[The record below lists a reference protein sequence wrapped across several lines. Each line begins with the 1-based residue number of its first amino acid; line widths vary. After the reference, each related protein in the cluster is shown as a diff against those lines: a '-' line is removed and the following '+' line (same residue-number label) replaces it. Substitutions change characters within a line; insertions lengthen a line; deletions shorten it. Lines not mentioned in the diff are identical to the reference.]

1 MFDDLKEYL
10 REWFKKVITSRLF
23 VLAVVFC
30 LMSSALVMR
39 LFNLQIIKGEEYQ
52 DAYTAM
58 TEKVIKTASTRGNI
72 YDRNGNVLAYNE
84 LAYDVTIQDTGAYK
98 TDAQWN
104 TMLYDLVS
112 ILNKHGESAQTSLE
126 LTLDH
131 DGNVVYTSE
140 TQSGRKR
147 FLRDYYGLKNVDEM
161 DDSDGK
167 YPSDISAPD
176 LLERMKKE
184 YHLTLGDDKNRDGR
198 PLDKDGNPI
207 DVSDEVALQIV
218 GIRYTMRF
226 TAFQKYESTTIA
238 TDISDET
245 VADIL
250 EHAADLVGVNIQE
263 STIRVYNE
271 SIYFAPIIGYTGK
284 VTSERLE
291 ELKAVNDDYE
301 LNDVVGRTGI
311 ESSMELELKGKKG
324 SQTAYVDNVGRIL
337 SVTGEVAP
345 VAGNDIWLTLDLN
358 LQKGI
363 YHILEKQLAGVLL
376 KTIVNQDEKDIAYI
390 DSSSIKIPIKKAY
403 FQLIN
408 NNVLSIDNF
417 ASEEASDVE
426 QQIYQKYESSRVRIE
441 QELRGELQSENATP
455 MNALS
460 EEMQAY
466 MQYIYSYLSS
476 SNKAIVQR
484 DAIDTSSDMY
494 QAWKNG
500 TISLREYLYYG
511 IANNWIDT
519 TKLDIQSRYSNA
531 DDVFTALLDDCFR
544 DLEQDPAFEKL
555 IYQYL
560 INNNVVTGREL
571 CMALY
576 SQNVLAYDENE
587 VNLLRVSGE
596 EYAYQFLMNKIRNI
610 EITPAQ
616 LALDPCS
623 GSVVITDPDTG
634 EVKAMVSYPSYN
646 NNRLANGIDSSYYA
660 SLNTDLSSPMLNR
673 ATQSRTAPGSTFKPI
688 SSTAVLEEGVANA
701 STYVKCTGIFDKIS
715 PAAKCWIYPNAHGSL
730 NVSGAIAVSCNF
742 FFYQMGYNLG
752 TVNGTYNSQRGLT
765 KLKKY
770 ASMYG
775 FNRKSGVEITE
786 YEPHISDED
795 AIRSAIGQGTHSY
808 TPSQISRY
816 VTSLVNHKNLIDLSL
831 IEKTT
836 DSSGSVITSYKKRT
850 EEKLDIKSSTFDLIK
865 KGMIGVVNGKDS
877 SIKYLYEKQGMKVAG
892 KTGTAQENKKRP
904 NHALFISYAPYDNPD
919 ITMTVV
925 VPNGYTSANAA
936 EIARDI
942 YKYYF
947 GKASKA
953 EKKATTALLPTGSDG
968 SND

>member
-291 ELKAVNDDYE
+291 ELKAVNDDDE

-519 TKLDIQSRYSNA
+519 TKLDILSRYSNA
-531 DDVFTALLDDCFR
+531 DDVFGTA
-544 DLEQDPAFEKL
+544 
-555 IYQYL
+555 
-560 INNNVVTGREL
+560 GRL
-571 CMALY
+571 FP
-576 SQNVLAYDENE
+576 
-587 VNLLRVSGE
+587 RSG
-596 EYAYQFLMNKIRNI
+596 KGSGIR
-610 EITPAQ
+610 E
-616 LALDPCS
+616 
-623 GSVVITDPDTG
+623 
-634 EVKAMVSYPSYN
+634 
-646 NNRLANGIDSSYYA
+646 
-660 SLNTDLSSPMLNR
+660 TDLS
-673 ATQSRTAPGSTFKPI
+673 
-688 SSTAVLEEGVANA
+688 V
-701 STYVKCTGIFDKIS
+701 
-715 PAAKCWIYPNAHGSL
+715 
-730 NVSGAIAVSCNF
+730 
-742 FFYQMGYNLG
+742 
-752 TVNGTYNSQRGLT
+752 
-765 KLKKY
+765 
-770 ASMYG
+770 
-775 FNRKSGVEITE
+775 FN
-786 YEPHISDED
+786 
-795 AIRSAIGQGTHSY
+795 Q
-808 TPSQISRY
+808 
-816 VTSLVNHKNLIDLSL
+816 
-831 IEKTT
+831 
-836 DSSGSVITSYKKRT
+836 
-850 EEKLDIKSSTFDLIK
+850 
-865 KGMIGVVNGKDS
+865 
-877 SIKYLYEKQGMKVAG
+877 
-892 KTGTAQENKKRP
+892 
-904 NHALFISYAPYDNPD
+904 
-919 ITMTVV
+919 
-925 VPNGYTSANAA
+925 
-936 EIARDI
+936 
-942 YKYYF
+942 
-947 GKASKA
+947 
-953 EKKATTALLPTGSDG
+953 
-968 SND
+968 

>member
-1 MFDDLKEYL
+1 
-10 REWFKKVITSRLF
+10 
-23 VLAVVFC
+23 
-30 LMSSALVMR
+30 
-39 LFNLQIIKGEEYQ
+39 
-52 DAYTAM
+52 
-58 TEKVIKTASTRGNI
+58 
-72 YDRNGNVLAYNE
+72 
-84 LAYDVTIQDTGAYK
+84 
-98 TDAQWN
+98 
-104 TMLYDLVS
+104 
-112 ILNKHGESAQTSLE
+112 
-126 LTLDH
+126 
-131 DGNVVYTSE
+131 
-140 TQSGRKR
+140 
-147 FLRDYYGLKNVDEM
+147 
-161 DDSDGK
+161 
-167 YPSDISAPD
+167 
-176 LLERMKKE
+176 
-184 YHLTLGDDKNRDGR
+184 
-198 PLDKDGNPI
+198 
-207 DVSDEVALQIV
+207 
-218 GIRYTMRF
+218 MRF

-271 SIYFAPIIGYTGK
+271 SLYFAPIIGYTGK

-476 SNKAIVQR
+476 SSKAIVQR

-544 DLEQDPAFEKL
+544 DLEKDPAFEKL

-616 LALDPCS
+616 LALDPC
-623 GSVVITDPDTG
+623 
-634 EVKAMVSYPSYN
+634 
-646 NNRLANGIDSSYYA
+646 
-660 SLNTDLSSPMLNR
+660 
-673 ATQSRTAPGSTFKPI
+673 TAELCRDEREDWRG
-688 SSTAVLEEGVANA
+688 AG
-701 STYVKCTGIFDKIS
+701 TGILS
-715 PAAKCWIYPNAHGSL
+715 
-730 NVSGAIAVSCNF
+730 
-742 FFYQMGYNLG
+742 
-752 TVNGTYNSQRGLT
+752 
-765 KLKKY
+765 KL
-770 ASMYG
+770 
-775 FNRKSGVEITE
+775 
-786 YEPHISDED
+786 
-795 AIRSAIGQGTHSY
+795 
-808 TPSQISRY
+808 
-816 VTSLVNHKNLIDLSL
+816 
-831 IEKTT
+831 
-836 DSSGSVITSYKKRT
+836 
-850 EEKLDIKSSTFDLIK
+850 
-865 KGMIGVVNGKDS
+865 
-877 SIKYLYEKQGMKVAG
+877 
-892 KTGTAQENKKRP
+892 
-904 NHALFISYAPYDNPD
+904 
-919 ITMTVV
+919 
-925 VPNGYTSANAA
+925 
-936 EIARDI
+936 
-942 YKYYF
+942 
-947 GKASKA
+947 
-953 EKKATTALLPTGSDG
+953 
-968 SND
+968 

>member
-271 SIYFAPIIGYTGK
+271 SLYFAPIIGYTGK

-544 DLEQDPAFEKL
+544 DLEKDPAFEKL

-616 LALDPCS
+616 LALDPCTAS
-623 GSVVITDPDTG
+623 CVVTSAKTG
-634 EVKAMVSYPSYN
+634 EVLALVSYPSYD
-646 NNRLANGIDSSYYA
+646 NNRISDSTYFA
-660 SLNTDLSSPMLNR
+660 QLNADQSLPLRNN
-673 ATQSRTAPGSTFKPI
+673 ATQTLKAPGSTFKPI
-688 SSTAVLEEGVANA
+688 TAIAGLEEGAIRIDETIN
-701 STYVKCTGIFDKIS
+701 CTGEYEEANPPI
-715 PAAKCWIYPNAHGSL
+715 KCWKYPGFHGPL
-730 NVSGAIAVSCNF
+730 NVIGGIENSCNYF
-742 FFYQMGYNLG
+742 FSELAHRLSLDADGNYNPDK
-752 TVNGTYNSQRGLT
+752 GLEV
-765 KLKKY
+765 LRKY
-770 ASMYG
+770 ATMFG
-775 FNRKSGVEITE
+775 LDQPSGIEIYEANPEITNKDPE
-786 YEPHISDED
+786 
-795 AIRSAIGQGTHSY
+795 RSAMGQGTHNY
-808 TPSQISRY
+808 ANVQLARY
-816 VTSLVNHKNLIDLSL
+816 VTALANRGTVFDLSL
-831 IEKTT
+831 IDKET
-836 DSSGSVITSYKKRT
+836 DSQGNLVKDYTPAVHAQLDIAQSTWDAVQQGMRQVITN
-850 EEKLDIKSSTFDLIK
+850 SSTK
-865 KGMIGVVNGKDS
+865 KIFNNLDV
-877 SIKYLYEKQGMKVAG
+877 SIAG
-892 KTGTAQENKKRP
+892 KTGTAQESDKRG
-904 NHALFISYAPYDNPD
+904 NHAFFVSFAPYENPE
-919 ITMTVV
+919 IAVTVNI
-925 VPNGYTSANAA
+925 PNGYSSSNAA
-936 EIARDI
+936 MVAKHVYR
-942 YKYYF
+942 YYYNYTTLDNIMTS
-947 GKASKA
+947 GALDASN
-953 EKKATTALLPTGSDG
+953 ERINGD
-968 SND
+968 

>member
-596 EYAYQFLMNKIRNI
+596 EYAYQFLMN
-610 EITPAQ
+610 
-616 LALDPCS
+616 
-623 GSVVITDPDTG
+623 
-634 EVKAMVSYPSYN
+634 
-646 NNRLANGIDSSYYA
+646 
-660 SLNTDLSSPMLNR
+660 
-673 ATQSRTAPGSTFKPI
+673 
-688 SSTAVLEEGVANA
+688 
-701 STYVKCTGIFDKIS
+701 
-715 PAAKCWIYPNAHGSL
+715 
-730 NVSGAIAVSCNF
+730 
-742 FFYQMGYNLG
+742 
-752 TVNGTYNSQRGLT
+752 
-765 KLKKY
+765 
-770 ASMYG
+770 
-775 FNRKSGVEITE
+775 
-786 YEPHISDED
+786 
-795 AIRSAIGQGTHSY
+795 
-808 TPSQISRY
+808 
-816 VTSLVNHKNLIDLSL
+816 
-831 IEKTT
+831 
-836 DSSGSVITSYKKRT
+836 
-850 EEKLDIKSSTFDLIK
+850 
-865 KGMIGVVNGKDS
+865 
-877 SIKYLYEKQGMKVAG
+877 
-892 KTGTAQENKKRP
+892 
-904 NHALFISYAPYDNPD
+904 
-919 ITMTVV
+919 
-925 VPNGYTSANAA
+925 
-936 EIARDI
+936 
-942 YKYYF
+942 
-947 GKASKA
+947 
-953 EKKATTALLPTGSDG
+953 
-968 SND
+968 

>member
-596 EYAYQFLMNKIRNI
+596 EYAYQFLM
-610 EITPAQ
+610 
-616 LALDPCS
+616 
-623 GSVVITDPDTG
+623 
-634 EVKAMVSYPSYN
+634 
-646 NNRLANGIDSSYYA
+646 
-660 SLNTDLSSPMLNR
+660 
-673 ATQSRTAPGSTFKPI
+673 I
-688 SSTAVLEEGVANA
+688 SS
-701 STYVKCTGIFDKIS
+701 
-715 PAAKCWIYPNAHGSL
+715 
-730 NVSGAIAVSCNF
+730 AILRSHRRSWHLTRVRRAVS
-742 FFYQMGYNLG
+742 
-752 TVNGTYNSQRGLT
+752 
-765 KLKKY
+765 
-770 ASMYG
+770 
-775 FNRKSGVEITE
+775 
-786 YEPHISDED
+786 
-795 AIRSAIGQGTHSY
+795 
-808 TPSQISRY
+808 
-816 VTSLVNHKNLIDLSL
+816 
-831 IEKTT
+831 
-836 DSSGSVITSYKKRT
+836 
-850 EEKLDIKSSTFDLIK
+850 
-865 KGMIGVVNGKDS
+865 
-877 SIKYLYEKQGMKVAG
+877 
-892 KTGTAQENKKRP
+892 
-904 NHALFISYAPYDNPD
+904 
-919 ITMTVV
+919 
-925 VPNGYTSANAA
+925 
-936 EIARDI
+936 
-942 YKYYF
+942 
-947 GKASKA
+947 
-953 EKKATTALLPTGSDG
+953 
-968 SND
+968 

>member
-1 MFDDLKEYL
+1 MLDDLKEYL
-10 REWFKKVITSRLF
+10 REWFKKIITSRLF
-23 VLAVVFC
+23 VLTVVFC
-30 LMSSALVMR
+30 VMFSILIMR

-52 DAYTAM
+52 DAYTAL
-58 TEKVIKTASTRGNI
+58 TEKIIKTASTRGNI

-84 LAYDVTIQDTGAYK
+84 LAYDVTVQDTGAYK
-98 TDAQWN
+98 NDAEWN
-104 TMLYDLVS
+104 TMLYELVS

-126 LTLDH
+126 LALDH
-131 DGNVVYTSE
+131 DGNVTYTSDSP
-140 TQSGRKR
+140 SGRKR
-147 FLRDYYGLKNVDEM
+147 FLRDYYGLKSVDEM
-161 DDSDGK
+161 DDADGK
-167 YPSDISAPD
+167 HPSDLSASD
-176 LLERMKKE
+176 LLERLKKD
-184 YHLTLGDDKNRDGR
+184 YRLTLGDDKSRDGR
-198 PLDKDGNPI
+198 PRDKDGKPI
-207 DVSDEVALQIV
+207 DVSDEIALQIA

-226 TAFQKYESTTIA
+226 TAFQKYETTTIA

-250 EHAADLVGVNIQE
+250 EHEAELIGVHIQE
-263 STIRVYNE
+263 STIRVYND

-363 YHILEKQLAGVLL
+363 YNIIEKQLAGVLL
-376 KTIVNQDEKDIAYI
+376 KTIVNQDEKEIAYI

-408 NNVLSIDNF
+408 NNVLSIDDF
-417 ASEEASDVE
+417 SSEEASDVE
-426 QQIYQKYESSRVRIE
+426 QQIHQKYENARVRIE
-441 QELRGELQSENATP
+441 QELRGELQSEHATP

-476 SNKAIVQR
+476 SNTGIVLR

-519 TKLDIQSRYSNA
+519 TKLNIQSRYSNA
-531 DDVFTALLDDCFR
+531 DDVFTALLEHCFR
-544 DLEQDPAFEKL
+544 DLAEDQAFEKL

-571 CMALY
+571 CLALY

-587 VNLLRVSGE
+587 VNLLRVSGD

-616 LALDPCS
+616 LALDPCTAS
-623 GSVVITDPDTG
+623 CVVTSAKTG
-634 EVKAMVSYPSYN
+634 EVLALVSYPSYD
-646 NNRLANGIDSSYYA
+646 NNRISDSAYFA
-660 SLNTDLSSPMLNR
+660 QLNADQSLPLRNN
-673 ATQSRTAPGSTFKPI
+673 ATQTLKAPGSTFKPI
-688 SSTAVLEEGVANA
+688 TAIAGLEEGAITLFDMIN
-701 STYVKCTGIFDKIS
+701 CTGIYEEVSNPIR
-715 PAAKCWIYPNAHGSL
+715 CWKYPGFHGPL
-730 NVSGAIAVSCNF
+730 NVIGGIENSCNYF
-742 FFYQMGYNLG
+742 FSEVAHRLS
-752 TVNGTYNSQRGLT
+752 TEADGTYNPEKGLEI
-765 KLKKY
+765 LKKY
-770 ASMYG
+770 ATMFG
-775 FNRKSGVEITE
+775 LDRTSGIEISEAT
-786 YEPHISDED
+786 PAISDTDPE
-795 AIRSAIGQGTHSY
+795 RSSMGQGTHQFASV
-808 TPSQISRY
+808 QLARY
-816 VTSLVNHKNLIDLSL
+816 VTALANRGTVYDLSL
-831 IEKTT
+831 ISKET
-836 DSSGSVITSYKKRT
+836 DSHGNLVKDYPSSVVANLDFQTSTWDAVQQGMRQVVT
-850 EEKLDIKSSTFDLIK
+850 NSSTKRIFDGLD
-865 KGMIGVVNGKDS
+865 VH
-877 SIKYLYEKQGMKVAG
+877 VAG
-892 KTGTAQENKKRP
+892 KTGTAQESKKRG
-904 NHALFISYAPYDNPD
+904 NHAFFISFAPYENPE
-919 ITMTVV
+919 ISVTVSI
-925 VPNGYTSANAA
+925 PNGYSSSNAA
-936 EIARDI
+936 MVAKQVYRYFYGYVSLEDIMNARALD
-942 YKYYF
+942 
-947 GKASKA
+947 ASN
-953 EKKATTALLPTGSDG
+953 ERINGD
-968 SND
+968 

>member
-1 MFDDLKEYL
+1 
-10 REWFKKVITSRLF
+10 
-23 VLAVVFC
+23 
-30 LMSSALVMR
+30 
-39 LFNLQIIKGEEYQ
+39 
-52 DAYTAM
+52 
-58 TEKVIKTASTRGNI
+58 
-72 YDRNGNVLAYNE
+72 
-84 LAYDVTIQDTGAYK
+84 
-98 TDAQWN
+98 
-104 TMLYDLVS
+104 
-112 ILNKHGESAQTSLE
+112 
-126 LTLDH
+126 
-131 DGNVVYTSE
+131 
-140 TQSGRKR
+140 
-147 FLRDYYGLKNVDEM
+147 
-161 DDSDGK
+161 
-167 YPSDISAPD
+167 
-176 LLERMKKE
+176 
-184 YHLTLGDDKNRDGR
+184 
-198 PLDKDGNPI
+198 
-207 DVSDEVALQIV
+207 
-218 GIRYTMRF
+218 
-226 TAFQKYESTTIA
+226 
-238 TDISDET
+238 
-245 VADIL
+245 
-250 EHAADLVGVNIQE
+250 
-263 STIRVYNE
+263 
-271 SIYFAPIIGYTGK
+271 
-284 VTSERLE
+284 
-291 ELKAVNDDYE
+291 
-301 LNDVVGRTGI
+301 
-311 ESSMELELKGKKG
+311 MELELKGKKG

-544 DLEQDPAFEKL
+544 DLEKDPAFEKL

-616 LALDPCS
+616 LALDPC
-623 GSVVITDPDTG
+623 
-634 EVKAMVSYPSYN
+634 
-646 NNRLANGIDSSYYA
+646 
-660 SLNTDLSSPMLNR
+660 
-673 ATQSRTAPGSTFKPI
+673 TAELCRDEREDWRG
-688 SSTAVLEEGVANA
+688 AG
-701 STYVKCTGIFDKIS
+701 TGILS
-715 PAAKCWIYPNAHGSL
+715 
-730 NVSGAIAVSCNF
+730 
-742 FFYQMGYNLG
+742 
-752 TVNGTYNSQRGLT
+752 
-765 KLKKY
+765 KL
-770 ASMYG
+770 
-775 FNRKSGVEITE
+775 
-786 YEPHISDED
+786 
-795 AIRSAIGQGTHSY
+795 
-808 TPSQISRY
+808 
-816 VTSLVNHKNLIDLSL
+816 
-831 IEKTT
+831 
-836 DSSGSVITSYKKRT
+836 
-850 EEKLDIKSSTFDLIK
+850 
-865 KGMIGVVNGKDS
+865 
-877 SIKYLYEKQGMKVAG
+877 
-892 KTGTAQENKKRP
+892 
-904 NHALFISYAPYDNPD
+904 
-919 ITMTVV
+919 
-925 VPNGYTSANAA
+925 
-936 EIARDI
+936 
-942 YKYYF
+942 
-947 GKASKA
+947 
-953 EKKATTALLPTGSDG
+953 
-968 SND
+968 

>member
-291 ELKAVNDDYE
+291 ELKTVNDDYE

-484 DAIDTSSDMY
+484 DAIDTSVTCIRRGRTVRSVCGNTYIMELPTTGSIRRSWTSR
-494 QAWKNG
+494 A
-500 TISLREYLYYG
+500 G
-511 IANNWIDT
+511 IRMRTMSSRHCWT
-519 TKLDIQSRYSNA
+519 T
-531 DDVFTALLDDCFR
+531 V
-544 DLEQDPAFEKL
+544 
-555 IYQYL
+555 
-560 INNNVVTGREL
+560 
-571 CMALY
+571 
-576 SQNVLAYDENE
+576 
-587 VNLLRVSGE
+587 
-596 EYAYQFLMNKIRNI
+596 
-610 EITPAQ
+610 
-616 LALDPCS
+616 
-623 GSVVITDPDTG
+623 
-634 EVKAMVSYPSYN
+634 
-646 NNRLANGIDSSYYA
+646 
-660 SLNTDLSSPMLNR
+660 
-673 ATQSRTAPGSTFKPI
+673 
-688 SSTAVLEEGVANA
+688 
-701 STYVKCTGIFDKIS
+701 
-715 PAAKCWIYPNAHGSL
+715 
-730 NVSGAIAVSCNF
+730 
-742 FFYQMGYNLG
+742 
-752 TVNGTYNSQRGLT
+752 
-765 KLKKY
+765 
-770 ASMYG
+770 
-775 FNRKSGVEITE
+775 
-786 YEPHISDED
+786 
-795 AIRSAIGQGTHSY
+795 SAIWNRIRHS
-808 TPSQISRY
+808 R
-816 VTSLVNHKNLIDLSL
+816 N
-831 IEKTT
+831 
-836 DSSGSVITSYKKRT
+836 
-850 EEKLDIKSSTFDLIK
+850 
-865 KGMIGVVNGKDS
+865 
-877 SIKYLYEKQGMKVAG
+877 
-892 KTGTAQENKKRP
+892 
-904 NHALFISYAPYDNPD
+904 
-919 ITMTVV
+919 
-925 VPNGYTSANAA
+925 
-936 EIARDI
+936 
-942 YKYYF
+942 
-947 GKASKA
+947 
-953 EKKATTALLPTGSDG
+953 
-968 SND
+968 

>member
-271 SIYFAPIIGYTGK
+271 SLYFAPIIGYTGK

-596 EYAYQFLMNKIRNI
+596 
-610 EITPAQ
+610 
-616 LALDPCS
+616 
-623 GSVVITDPDTG
+623 
-634 EVKAMVSYPSYN
+634 
-646 NNRLANGIDSSYYA
+646 
-660 SLNTDLSSPMLNR
+660 
-673 ATQSRTAPGSTFKPI
+673 
-688 SSTAVLEEGVANA
+688 
-701 STYVKCTGIFDKIS
+701 
-715 PAAKCWIYPNAHGSL
+715 
-730 NVSGAIAVSCNF
+730 
-742 FFYQMGYNLG
+742 
-752 TVNGTYNSQRGLT
+752 
-765 KLKKY
+765 
-770 ASMYG
+770 
-775 FNRKSGVEITE
+775 
-786 YEPHISDED
+786 
-795 AIRSAIGQGTHSY
+795 
-808 TPSQISRY
+808 
-816 VTSLVNHKNLIDLSL
+816 
-831 IEKTT
+831 
-836 DSSGSVITSYKKRT
+836 
-850 EEKLDIKSSTFDLIK
+850 
-865 KGMIGVVNGKDS
+865 
-877 SIKYLYEKQGMKVAG
+877 
-892 KTGTAQENKKRP
+892 
-904 NHALFISYAPYDNPD
+904 
-919 ITMTVV
+919 
-925 VPNGYTSANAA
+925 
-936 EIARDI
+936 
-942 YKYYF
+942 
-947 GKASKA
+947 
-953 EKKATTALLPTGSDG
+953 
-968 SND
+968 

>member
-1 MFDDLKEYL
+1 MVQKSDYL
-10 REWFKKVITSRLF
+10 PAFCPGGC
-23 VLAVVFC
+23 VLPDVVRIGDAVVQ
-30 LMSSALVMR
+30 SADHQGRRVSGC
-39 LFNLQIIKGEEYQ
+39 IYSDDG
-52 DAYTAM
+52 
-58 TEKVIKTASTRGNI
+58 KVIKTASTRGNI

-484 DAIDTSSDMY
+484 DAIDTSSVSGVEERYD
-494 QAWKNG
+494 QSA
-500 TISLREYLYYG
+500 G
-511 IANNWIDT
+511 ILILWNCQQ
-519 TKLDIQSRYSNA
+519 LDR
-531 DDVFTALLDDCFR
+531 
-544 DLEQDPAFEKL
+544 
-555 IYQYL
+555 
-560 INNNVVTGREL
+560 
-571 CMALY
+571 
-576 SQNVLAYDENE
+576 YDEAGHPE
-587 VNLLRVSGE
+587 PVFECGRCLHGTAGRLFPRSGTGSG
-596 EYAYQFLMNKIRNI
+596 IR
-610 EITPAQ
+610 E
-616 LALDPCS
+616 
-623 GSVVITDPDTG
+623 
-634 EVKAMVSYPSYN
+634 
-646 NNRLANGIDSSYYA
+646 
-660 SLNTDLSSPMLNR
+660 TDLS
-673 ATQSRTAPGSTFKPI
+673 
-688 SSTAVLEEGVANA
+688 V
-701 STYVKCTGIFDKIS
+701 
-715 PAAKCWIYPNAHGSL
+715 
-730 NVSGAIAVSCNF
+730 
-742 FFYQMGYNLG
+742 
-752 TVNGTYNSQRGLT
+752 
-765 KLKKY
+765 
-770 ASMYG
+770 
-775 FNRKSGVEITE
+775 FN
-786 YEPHISDED
+786 
-795 AIRSAIGQGTHSY
+795 Q
-808 TPSQISRY
+808 
-816 VTSLVNHKNLIDLSL
+816 
-831 IEKTT
+831 
-836 DSSGSVITSYKKRT
+836 
-850 EEKLDIKSSTFDLIK
+850 
-865 KGMIGVVNGKDS
+865 
-877 SIKYLYEKQGMKVAG
+877 
-892 KTGTAQENKKRP
+892 
-904 NHALFISYAPYDNPD
+904 
-919 ITMTVV
+919 
-925 VPNGYTSANAA
+925 
-936 EIARDI
+936 
-942 YKYYF
+942 
-947 GKASKA
+947 
-953 EKKATTALLPTGSDG
+953 
-968 SND
+968 

>member
-1 MFDDLKEYL
+1 M
-10 REWFKKVITSRLF
+10 
-23 VLAVVFC
+23 
-30 LMSSALVMR
+30 
-39 LFNLQIIKGEEYQ
+39 
-52 DAYTAM
+52 
-58 TEKVIKTASTRGNI
+58 
-72 YDRNGNVLAYNE
+72 
-84 LAYDVTIQDTGAYK
+84 
-98 TDAQWN
+98 
-104 TMLYDLVS
+104 
-112 ILNKHGESAQTSLE
+112 
-126 LTLDH
+126 
-131 DGNVVYTSE
+131 
-140 TQSGRKR
+140 
-147 FLRDYYGLKNVDEM
+147 
-161 DDSDGK
+161 
-167 YPSDISAPD
+167 
-176 LLERMKKE
+176 
-184 YHLTLGDDKNRDGR
+184 R
-198 PLDKDGNPI
+198 PLP
-207 DVSDEVALQIV
+207 
-218 GIRYTMRF
+218 
-226 TAFQKYESTTIA
+226 
-238 TDISDET
+238 
-245 VADIL
+245 DIL

-271 SIYFAPIIGYTGK
+271 SLYFAPIIGYTGK

-476 SNKAIVQR
+476 SSKAIVQR

-544 DLEQDPAFEKL
+544 DLEKDPAFEKL

-616 LALDPCS
+616 LA
-623 GSVVITDPDTG
+623 T
-634 EVKAMVSYPSYN
+634 
-646 NNRLANGIDSSYYA
+646 
-660 SLNTDLSSPMLNR
+660 
-673 ATQSRTAPGSTFKPI
+673 
-688 SSTAVLEEGVANA
+688 
-701 STYVKCTGIFDKIS
+701 
-715 PAAKCWIYPNAHGSL
+715 
-730 NVSGAIAVSCNF
+730 
-742 FFYQMGYNLG
+742 
-752 TVNGTYNSQRGLT
+752 
-765 KLKKY
+765 
-770 ASMYG
+770 
-775 FNRKSGVEITE
+775 
-786 YEPHISDED
+786 
-795 AIRSAIGQGTHSY
+795 
-808 TPSQISRY
+808 
-816 VTSLVNHKNLIDLSL
+816 
-831 IEKTT
+831 
-836 DSSGSVITSYKKRT
+836 
-850 EEKLDIKSSTFDLIK
+850 
-865 KGMIGVVNGKDS
+865 
-877 SIKYLYEKQGMKVAG
+877 
-892 KTGTAQENKKRP
+892 
-904 NHALFISYAPYDNPD
+904 
-919 ITMTVV
+919 
-925 VPNGYTSANAA
+925 
-936 EIARDI
+936 
-942 YKYYF
+942 
-947 GKASKA
+947 
-953 EKKATTALLPTGSDG
+953 
-968 SND
+968 

>member
-291 ELKAVNDDYE
+291 ELKTVNDDYE

-337 SVTGEVAP
+337 SVTGEVDTDQEGILPADQQQRP
-345 VAGNDIWLTLDLN
+345 LD
-358 LQKGI
+358 
-363 YHILEKQLAGVLL
+363 
-376 KTIVNQDEKDIAYI
+376 
-390 DSSSIKIPIKKAY
+390 
-403 FQLIN
+403 
-408 NNVLSIDNF
+408 
-417 ASEEASDVE
+417 
-426 QQIYQKYESSRVRIE
+426 
-441 QELRGELQSENATP
+441 
-455 MNALS
+455 
-460 EEMQAY
+460 
-466 MQYIYSYLSS
+466 
-476 SNKAIVQR
+476 
-484 DAIDTSSDMY
+484 
-494 QAWKNG
+494 
-500 TISLREYLYYG
+500 
-511 IANNWIDT
+511 
-519 TKLDIQSRYSNA
+519 
-531 DDVFTALLDDCFR
+531 
-544 DLEQDPAFEKL
+544 
-555 IYQYL
+555 
-560 INNNVVTGREL
+560 
-571 CMALY
+571 
-576 SQNVLAYDENE
+576 
-587 VNLLRVSGE
+587 
-596 EYAYQFLMNKIRNI
+596 
-610 EITPAQ
+610 
-616 LALDPCS
+616 
-623 GSVVITDPDTG
+623 
-634 EVKAMVSYPSYN
+634 
-646 NNRLANGIDSSYYA
+646 
-660 SLNTDLSSPMLNR
+660 
-673 ATQSRTAPGSTFKPI
+673 
-688 SSTAVLEEGVANA
+688 
-701 STYVKCTGIFDKIS
+701 
-715 PAAKCWIYPNAHGSL
+715 
-730 NVSGAIAVSCNF
+730 
-742 FFYQMGYNLG
+742 
-752 TVNGTYNSQRGLT
+752 
-765 KLKKY
+765 
-770 ASMYG
+770 
-775 FNRKSGVEITE
+775 
-786 YEPHISDED
+786 
-795 AIRSAIGQGTHSY
+795 
-808 TPSQISRY
+808 
-816 VTSLVNHKNLIDLSL
+816 
-831 IEKTT
+831 
-836 DSSGSVITSYKKRT
+836 
-850 EEKLDIKSSTFDLIK
+850 
-865 KGMIGVVNGKDS
+865 
-877 SIKYLYEKQGMKVAG
+877 
-892 KTGTAQENKKRP
+892 
-904 NHALFISYAPYDNPD
+904 
-919 ITMTVV
+919 
-925 VPNGYTSANAA
+925 
-936 EIARDI
+936 
-942 YKYYF
+942 
-947 GKASKA
+947 
-953 EKKATTALLPTGSDG
+953 
-968 SND
+968 

>member
-271 SIYFAPIIGYTGK
+271 SLYFAPIIGYTGK

-476 SNKAIVQR
+476 NNKAIVQR

-531 DDVFTALLDDCFR
+531 DDVFTALLDDCFS

-616 LALDPCS
+616 LALDPCTAS
-623 GSVVITDPDTG
+623 CVVTSAKTG
-634 EVKAMVSYPSYN
+634 EVLALVSYPSYD
-646 NNRLANGIDSSYYA
+646 NNRISDSTYFA
-660 SLNTDLSSPMLNR
+660 QLNADQSLPLRNN
-673 ATQSRTAPGSTFKPI
+673 ATQTLKAPGSTFKPI
-688 SSTAVLEEGVANA
+688 TAIAGLEEGAITLSDMIN
-701 STYVKCTGIFDKIS
+701 CTGIYEEVSNPIR
-715 PAAKCWIYPNAHGSL
+715 CWKYPGFHGPL
-730 NVSGAIAVSCNF
+730 NVVGGIENSCNYF
-742 FFYQMGYNLG
+742 FSEVAHRLSTEADGSYKPEK
-752 TVNGTYNSQRGLT
+752 GLET
-765 KLKKY
+765 LKKY
-770 ASMYG
+770 ATMFG
-775 FNRKSGVEITE
+775 LDRTSGIEISEAT
-786 YEPHISDED
+786 PSISDTDPE
-795 AIRSAIGQGTHSY
+795 RSSMGQGTHQFASV
-808 TPSQISRY
+808 QLARY
-816 VTSLVNHKNLIDLSL
+816 VTALANRGTVYDLSL
-831 IEKTT
+831 IDKET
-836 DSSGSVITSYKKRT
+836 DSQGNLVKDYSPAVASTLDFQTSTWDAVQQGMRQVVT
-850 EEKLDIKSSTFDLIK
+850 NSSTKRVFDGLD
-865 KGMIGVVNGKDS
+865 VH
-877 SIKYLYEKQGMKVAG
+877 VAG
-892 KTGTAQENKKRP
+892 KTGTAQESQKRG
-904 NHALFISYAPYDNPD
+904 NHAFFISFAPYENPE
-919 ITMTVV
+919 ISVTVSI
-925 VPNGYTSANAA
+925 PNGYSSSNAA
-936 EIARDI
+936 MVAKHVYRYFYGYASLDDI
-942 YKYYF
+942 LNS
-947 GKASKA
+947 GALDASN
-953 EKKATTALLPTGSDG
+953 ERINGD
-968 SND
+968 